1 MLLALDGIVGSP
13 RQKEYMNL
21 LLSKMADKSGL
32 KDSYMIID
40 KNTNDIYGVIEY
52 TVSKSKESVFIEHI
66 CVFEEYREKGIARK
80 IIELLN
86 KDYSIIGNSTLEALG
101 FWKNIGAE
109 FDEDIEDE
117 ENLIYY
123 IENHLCV
130 PFTIY

>member
-1 MLLALDGIVGSP
+1 MLLALDRIVGSP

-21 LLSKMADKSGL
+21 LLSNIADKSGL
-32 KDSYMIID
+32 KDLYMIID
-40 KNTNDIYGVIEY
+40 RNTNDIYGIIEY
-52 TVSKSKESVFIEHI
+52 TVSKSKKSVFIEHI
-66 CVFEEYREKGIARK
+66 CIFKEYREKGIARN

-86 KDYSIIGNSTLEALG
+86 KEYSIMGNSTLEALG